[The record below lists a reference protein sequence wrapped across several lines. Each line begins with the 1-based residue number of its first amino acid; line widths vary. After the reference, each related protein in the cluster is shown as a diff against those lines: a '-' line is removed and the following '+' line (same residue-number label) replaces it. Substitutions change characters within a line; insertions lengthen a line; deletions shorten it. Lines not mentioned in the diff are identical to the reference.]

1 MTSERDFYIIKF
13 TKYSLSPETSSLYK
27 SIFFAFCFSLLL
39 KYYDFVELIL
49 MFCYIFIIAMTK
61 TITNTLL
68 CCALLFTGNLY
79 AQQPAYTYYTIR
91 DGLPS
96 NDIYNCIEDK
106 KGFLWIATENGL
118 SRFDGKNFKN
128 YYSAQGLP
136 DNDILSVEL
145 DSAGKIWIMPFQKSP
160 AYYDEKT
167 DRFINSTT
175 DAELGKIPFGNINYV
190 NALSGG
196 GMIFC
201 NSKGQFFIYKNNR
214 CTSLKIGME
223 SKFTQARA
231 IEILQNK
238 YLIVLEDSLRTVY
251 NGKIID
257 KQLLNIKFKQS
268 AFVNNQLYVTD
279 SMRIVKIE
287 ILSNGKI
294 SNRIELKL
302 PFEIRGLNFTGKQL
316 AISSD
321 NGNIYLADTAT
332 LAFSQQAFSINSLP
346 RFVYEDNAGN
356 TWICTKENGLIR
368 YQQKGILSI
377 SDAIFQ
383 RNFNTVSF
391 LKNQLVAGTNDGQ
404 VFIFKGPYDY
414 KIIALNNKK
423 NYASWIRKMVPTKDG
438 IFIGAEGG
446 LYFLSNFLNKM
457 TTVYGVT
464 KNLANKD
471 IILLDDTTLITG
483 NSGLVCRVHLP
494 SLNMTD
500 SIRMRVTALEASSSK
515 NIYIG
520 SNNGLFK
527 WEGFKKL
534 KTFGENFSLLNTRV
548 SSLTYNKADD
558 ILWVGLATDSLVAM
572 QNDVPISV
580 IPLGAKLPGN
590 TCRALYSKKKGL
602 VWVGTNMA
610 VARIEYRFK
619 NNKLIYKIAVFTTA
633 DGIAGKQINDIKERE
648 DTIYVATSSGI
659 SMIPA
664 SLHFNVLE
672 IPVYV
677 TKIKINNA
685 DTTLLNEY
693 NLGYKQNNISIN
705 FSAADL
711 AATTERIYEYRVNNE
726 PWVTSQLENIALQ
739 QLAAGKYIVQIRAI
753 KKEGSP
759 SERMAE
765 VSFIIN
771 AVFWKNPYFLAALF
785 LISLTVVFYFTQK
798 RNKRIREQT
807 VQKILTEKKL
817 ADLELKALKA
827 QINPHFVFN
836 CLNSIKYLN
845 HQKKFAETEIYLDKF
860 SYLLRKTL
868 DFSGFQKILLEDELE
883 YSKNYLEL
891 EKLRLGNKL
900 QYEIV
905 IEKDIDIAKIFVPPM
920 LFQPYLEN
928 AIKHGIRYL
937 KHRKGLI
944 NIEIKKDGEAIVCSI
959 TDNGVGIVRANNLN
973 IMVNPGHRSYG
984 TTLQQR
990 RAQLYNVSVQINSGV
1005 NDVGT
1010 LVTLTLY
1017 DQQVK

>member
-1 MTSERDFYIIKF
+1 MLR
-13 TKYSLSPETSSLYK
+13 
-27 SIFFAFCFSLLL
+27 
-39 KYYDFVELIL
+39 
-49 MFCYIFIIAMTK
+49 MTK
-61 TITNTLL
+61 TITNILL
-68 CCALLFTGNLY
+68 CWALLFTVKLY

-118 SRFDGKNFKN
+118 TRFDGKNFKN
-128 YYSAQGLP
+128 YYAAQGLP
-136 DNDILSVEL
+136 DNDILSVQL
-145 DSAGKIWIMPFQKSP
+145 DSAGTVWVMPFQKSP

-167 DRFINSTT
+167 DKFINSSTN
-175 DAELGKIPFGNINYV
+175 AELGKIPFGNLNYV
-190 NALSGG
+190 NALAGG

-201 NSKGQFFIYKNNR
+201 NSKGQFFIYKNNK
-214 CTSLKIGME
+214 CTPLNIGME
-223 SKFTQARA
+223 SKFTHARA
-231 IEILQNK
+231 IELLQNK
-238 YLIVLEDSLRTVY
+238 YLIVFADSLRTIY

-279 SMRIVKIE
+279 SMRIVKIA
-287 ILSNGKI
+287 ILPNGKI
-294 SNRIELKL
+294 SKRIELKL

-332 LAFSQQAFSINSLP
+332 LTFSQQAFSINSLP
-346 RFVYEDNAGN
+346 RFVLEDKAGN

-377 SDAIFQ
+377 ADASFQ

-391 LKNQLVAGTNDGQ
+391 LNNHLVAGTNDGQ
-404 VFIFKGPYDY
+404 VFIYNGPYDH
-414 KIIALNNKK
+414 KIIALKDKK
-423 NYASWIRKMVPTKDG
+423 NYASWVRKMIPAKNG
-438 IFIGAEGG
+438 LLISAEGG
-446 LYFLSNFLNKM
+446 LYFLSNISNKV
-457 TTVYGVT
+457 TTLYGVNR
-464 KNLANKD
+464 NLANKD
-471 IILLDDTTLITG
+471 ILLLDDTTLITG
-483 NSGLVCRVHLP
+483 NSGLVCKVHLP
-494 SLNMTD
+494 TLNITE
-500 SIRMRVTALEASSSK
+500 SIKIRVTSLEASSLK
-515 NIYIG
+515 DIYIG

-527 WEGFKKL
+527 WEGLKKI
-534 KTFGENFSLLNTRV
+534 KTFGANYSLLKTRV

-572 QNDVPISV
+572 HNDVPVAV

-590 TCRALYSKKKGL
+590 NCRALYSKKKGV
-602 VWVGTNMA
+602 VWVGTNIA
-610 VARIEYRFK
+610 LARIEYSFK
-619 NNKLIYKIAVFTTA
+619 NNKLNYKIAVFTTA
-633 DGIAGKQINDIKERE
+633 DGIAGKQVNDIEERD
-648 DTIYVATSSGI
+648 DTIYVATSGGI

-664 SLHFNVLE
+664 SLHFKVLE

-677 TKIKINNA
+677 TKIKINNV

-693 NLGYKQNNISIN
+693 NLGYKQNNISIS

-711 AATTERIYEYRVNNE
+711 AATTERIYEYSVNNDL
-726 PWVTSQLENIALQ
+726 WITSQLENIALQ

-753 KKEGSP
+753 KKDGSP
-759 SERMAE
+759 SERIAT
-765 VSFIIN
+765 VSFVIN
-771 AVFWKNPYFLAALF
+771 NVFWKNPYFLAILF
-785 LISLTVVFYFTQK
+785 VISMAVVFYFTQK
-798 RNKRIREQT
+798 RNRRIREQT

-845 HQKKFAETEIYLDKF
+845 HQKRFTETEIYLDKF

-905 IEKDIDIAKIFVPPM
+905 IEKDIDAAKTFVPPM

-937 KHRKGLI
+937 KNRKGLI
-944 NIEIKKDGEAIVCSI
+944 IIEIKKEGEAIVCSI

-973 IMVNPGHRSYG
+973 IMANTGHQSYG

-990 RAQLYNVSVQINSGV
+990 RAQLYNVSVQINSGI
-1005 NDVGT
+1005 NNIGT

-1017 DQQVK
+1017 DCK